1 VPASSTGR
9 AGSWPGLLEGYAQ
22 TWGPASA
29 ARKGSPGVIRRRS
42 KLLEFQ
48 GNGRGRIA
56 ADAVPPCVAEA
67 KHRTIKSLQ
76 LKDLAR

>member
-48 GNGRGRIA
+48 GNRPRPNGGRRRATVRG
-56 ADAVPPCVAEA
+56 
-67 KHRTIKSLQ
+67 
-76 LKDLAR
+76 